1 LVVPYGIN
9 REGAKAQ
16 RKREEKFELILF
28 FAFPLRLRCGGLALP
43 LFAVHFRSNQVKNNR
58 HTRQQLLGTHR
69 LLSFESNRTICTIC
83 NQRLFMSSIAISSAR
98 KDLAEIVDRVKYLH
112 ERVTLSKNGKKIAA
126 LVPIEDLET
135 LESLQDRQDIIDAE
149 RRLASPRQKPVK
161 FKRTA

>member
-1 LVVPYGIN
+1 
-9 REGAKAQ
+9 
-16 RKREEKFELILF
+16 
-28 FAFPLRLRCGGLALP
+28 
-43 LFAVHFRSNQVKNNR
+43 
-58 HTRQQLLGTHR
+58 
-69 LLSFESNRTICTIC
+69 
-83 NQRLFMSSIAISSAR
+83 MSSIAISSAR